1 MKADEEGFYAVP
13 QGGGVLSSADRV
25 LESYDFTV
33 SRLTAQIRYRWEIA
47 PLTDLFIVYNR
58 GNYLPNQLG
67 SSFDDLL
74 VDSFSDPVIDSFI
87 AKLRYRFSN

>member
-1 MKADEEGFYAVP
+1 MKANEEGFYAIP
-13 QGGGVLSSADRV
+13 QVGGVLTPAERILDSH
-25 LESYDFTV
+25 DFTV
-33 SRLTAQIRYRWEIA
+33 SRLTTQIRYRWEIA

-74 VDSFSDPVIDSFI
+74 ADSFSDPVIDSFI